1 MKLSAS
7 WIQRVFAGFP
17 CGMPG
22 MGLEIEGAMQH
33 APQSVRHSIKDLG
46 EKSTVTERRITRQA
60 FKT

>member
-33 APQSVRHSIKDLG
+33 APQSVRHSIKRPRG
-46 EKSTVTERRITRQA
+46 KINGNGASGSAAGI
-60 FKT
+60 